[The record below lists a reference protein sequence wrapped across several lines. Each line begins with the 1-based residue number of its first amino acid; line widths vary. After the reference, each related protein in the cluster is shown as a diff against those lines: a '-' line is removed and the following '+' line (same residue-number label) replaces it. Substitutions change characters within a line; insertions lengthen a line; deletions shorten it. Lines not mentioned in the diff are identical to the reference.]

1 MLKTV
6 NLYDAKTHLSR
17 LVEEA
22 AAGAEIIIAKAGKPM
37 ARLVPVEAKKKRREP
52 GFWKGKV
59 WMADDGI
66 EPLPEDMW
74 NVLKDNP
81 DEPPYR

>member
-37 ARLVPVEAKKKRREP
+37 ARLGPVREKNRRSPP